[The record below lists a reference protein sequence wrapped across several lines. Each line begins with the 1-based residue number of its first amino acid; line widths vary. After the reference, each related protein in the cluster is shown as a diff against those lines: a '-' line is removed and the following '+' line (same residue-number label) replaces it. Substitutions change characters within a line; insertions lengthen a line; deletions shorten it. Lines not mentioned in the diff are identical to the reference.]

1 MVGGVRSKIRHHGAP
16 KASAYSGANL
26 AGAVGVPM
34 RLSASEVDENDSDDD
49 KSSTGHRYH
58 SRTGS
63 GRSSLGSGRKNTFSN
78 SQLHH
83 TYSHGTT
90 PPQGVHSPVDSRTTL
105 EEEDGQSSQATDWS
119 RRESTTEEQTPMPR
133 TEGDDYFTQHSGD
146 NGASSGNSG
155 NSGNSRNSFSEENFG
170 TIANLTQHKGRLPPP
185 EEQIA
190 KKQYT
195 AEELRRRGSVDDRTT
210 TMTGAGR
217 LFVANPDLDD

>member
-1 MVGGVRSKIRHHGAP
+1 
-16 KASAYSGANL
+16 
-26 AGAVGVPM
+26 M

-49 KSSTGHRYH
+49 QSSTGHRYH

-83 TYSHGTT
+83 TYSHGGT
-90 PPQGVHSPVDSRTTL
+90 PPQGLQSPVDSRTTL
-105 EEEDGQSSQATDWS
+105 EEEDGASSQASDWS

-155 NSGNSRNSFSEENFG
+155 DSGHSRNSFSEENFG
-170 TIANLTQHKGRLPPP
+170 TLAGLSQHHKGRLPPP

-190 KKQYT
+190 RKQYT

-217 LFVANPDLDD
+217 LFVANPDLDN

>member
-16 KASAYSGANL
+16 KASAYTGANL

-49 KSSTGHRYH
+49 QSSTGRRYH

-83 TYSHGTT
+83 TYSHGDS
-90 PPQGVHSPVDSRTTL
+90 PPQTLHSPIESRTATL
-105 EEEDGQSSQATDWS
+105 ESSSSDANPGHHDWP

-133 TEGDDYFTQHSGD
+133 DTEDYFAPHGD
-146 NGASSGNSG
+146 HGKGDSSGGSG
-155 NSGNSRNSFSEENFG
+155 NSFSEETFDTLSGLSQN
-170 TIANLTQHKGRLPPP
+170 HKGRLAPP

-190 KKQYT
+190 RKLVS
-195 AEELRRRGSVDDRTT
+195 ADELRRRGSVDDRTT